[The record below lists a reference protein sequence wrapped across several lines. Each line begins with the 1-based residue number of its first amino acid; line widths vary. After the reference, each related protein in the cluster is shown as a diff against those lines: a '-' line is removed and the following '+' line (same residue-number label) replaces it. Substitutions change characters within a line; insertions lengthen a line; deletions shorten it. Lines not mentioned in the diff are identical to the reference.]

1 MNSDRNGPMCSFRF
15 AETASIPG
23 LITRDDETP
32 TDALRRS
39 FPGRMAELIRTYGAN
54 VGILPIGG
62 DDYTIC
68 WTRRLVTSYTI
79 TLDELEGRK

>member
-1 MNSDRNGPMCSFRF
+1 MNSDRNGRVYFKPSLVV
-15 AETASIPG
+15 SIPG

-39 FPGRMAELIRTYGAN
+39 FPERMAELIMTYGAN

-62 DDYTIC
+62 DDYAIC
-68 WTRRLVTSYTI
+68 WTRKLVTSYTI